1 MDEMRSQLKSIDETN
16 QAELEKGGM
25 TVITYDDA
33 FFDEVLNLDGVK
45 ALYASIDE
53 SIGGLGTQLQEGL
66 ANA

>member
-1 MDEMRSQLKSIDETN
+1 MDEMRPQLKSIDETN
-16 QAELEKGGM
+16 PAELEKGGM

>member
-1 MDEMRSQLKSIDETN
+1 MDEMRPQLKSIDETN
-16 QAELEKGGM
+16 QSELEKGGM

>member
-1 MDEMRSQLKSIDETN
+1 MRPQLKSIDETN

>member
-1 MDEMRSQLKSIDETN
+1 
-16 QAELEKGGM
+16 M